1 MIFCININKF
11 WPNTKVIILF
21 TLCMSNLSASEPG
34 SQSLGKERKFEI
46 AQLPEPTQI
55 LLILPKI
62 PKMQK
67 FCGLFFC

>member
-1 MIFCININKF
+1 MYEQ
-11 WPNTKVIILF
+11 
-21 TLCMSNLSASEPG
+21 LSASEPG